1 MSGAVC
7 LVYGCATEEDEENNG
22 YVLRC
27 TGVNDENPTGSDCK
41 MRVNHV
47 MTCDCQMFL
56 SSYL

>member
-27 TGVNDENPTGSDCK
+27 TGVNDENSTGATVK
-41 MRVNHV
+41 
-47 MTCDCQMFL
+47 
-56 SSYL
+56 

>member
-27 TGVNDENPTGSDCK
+27 TGVNDENPTGAT
-41 MRVNHV
+41 VNESKSR
-47 MTCDCQMFL
+47 DDL
-56 SSYL
+56 